1 MITNIFVAFCLIGI
15 GLIIGLTIG
24 FIMGSKGI

>member
-1 MITNIFVAFCLIGI
+1 MITNAIVAICLIGI

-24 FIMGSKGI
+24 FIMASKGI